1 MTDETTTPD
10 TDIRVRFAPSPTGYL
25 HTGGARTALFN
36 WLFARKRGG
45 SFILRI
51 EDTDENRSTPE
62 NTQAILDSLLWL
74 GLQWDEGPEVGG
86 DFGPYLQSE
95 RKELHLKY
103 ADRLWKAG
111 YAYYCDC
118 PTENVEGKAGKK
130 SAAVETSGM
139 PLGRCPCAERP
150 LSEQLRLLSENP
162 NLALKVKVERGKEVK
177 FNDLIRG
184 ELTFNTD
191 DIGDL
196 VIVKS
201 AGGAVY
207 NFACVVDDAT
217 MEISHV
223 IRGEDHISNTP
234 KQLLIYEMLG
244 LTPPRFAHLPLILG
258 MDRARLSKRHGAT
271 SVSAYRELGI
281 LPQALVNFLLL
292 IGWNPKDEKE
302 EFTRDEMIDAF
313 ELSGICKAGGVFNPD
328 KLFWFNGRYI
338 RALSD
343 EDYLKGIFEFVPE
356 QWKKKSREDYIAR
369 VMLLLK
375 DRVTHFAEIEELTWY
390 FFRAPADADFNPE
403 TWREVML
410 GEQVPTVLKEV
421 PALLKGIADFTVENI
436 ERAVRGYAKEKSL
449 KLGEVIQPIRVAV
462 TGDRYSPSFFHLAE
476 ILGASEIARRAES
489 ALQRPQSSH

>member
-1 MTDETTTPD
+1 MTDETTTTD
-10 TDIRVRFAPSPTGYL
+10 SDIRVRFAPSPTGYL

-36 WLFARKRGG
+36 WLFARKQGG

-51 EDTDENRSTPE
+51 EDTDEKRSTPE
-62 NTQAILDSLLWL
+62 NTQAILDSLRWL
-74 GLQWDEGPEVGG
+74 GLAWDEGPEVGG
-86 DFGPYLQSE
+86 DFGPYFQSE

-103 ADRLWKAG
+103 ADRLWKDG

-118 PTENVEGKAGKK
+118 PTEEAEGKAGRK
-130 SAAVETSGM
+130 SAAVGTPGM
-139 PLGRCPCAERP
+139 PLGRCACAERP
-150 LSEQLRLLSENP
+150 LSEQLKLLSENP
-162 NLALKVKVERGKEVK
+162 NMALKLKVEPGKEIK
-177 FNDLIRG
+177 FTDLIRG
-184 ELTFNTD
+184 ELSFNTD

-201 AGGAVY
+201 SGSPTY

-244 LTPPRFAHLPLILG
+244 LKPPQFAHLPLILG

-271 SVSAYRELGI
+271 SVGAYRELGI
-281 LPQALVNFLLL
+281 LPEALVNFLLL

-313 ELSGICKAGGVFNPD
+313 DLSGIGKAGGVFNPD

-343 EDYLKGIFEFVPE
+343 EEYLKRIFEFVPGE
-356 QWKKKSREDYIAR
+356 WKKKSREDYIAK

-375 DRVTHFAEIEELTWY
+375 DRVTHFAEIGELTWY
-390 FFRAPADADFNPE
+390 FFRAPADDDFNPE
-403 TWREVML
+403 TWEQVMK
-410 GEQVPTVLKEV
+410 GEQVPMVLKEI
-421 PALLKGIADFTVENI
+421 PQLLKGIEEFTVENI
-436 ERAVRGYAKEKSL
+436 EPAVRAYAKEKGL
-449 KLGEVIQPIRVAV
+449 KLGEVIQPVRVAI
-462 TGDRYSPSFFHLAE
+462 TGDRYSPSFFHMAE
-476 ILGASEIARRAES
+476 ILGASEIARRAQF
-489 ALQRPQSSH
+489 ALDRLMKS